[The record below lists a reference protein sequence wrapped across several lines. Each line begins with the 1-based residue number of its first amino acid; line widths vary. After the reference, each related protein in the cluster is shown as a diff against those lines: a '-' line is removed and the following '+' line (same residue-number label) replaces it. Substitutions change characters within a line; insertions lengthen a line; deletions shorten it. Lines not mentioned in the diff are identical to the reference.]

1 MIEWATTNEIG
12 REMQGNKAQ
21 ADYWSSIP
29 GLKWIKFEDELDVVF
44 DSVNQELIRRA
55 RPKPGERLLD
65 IGCGTG
71 ATTRAFSQHL
81 GPSGYV
87 TSLDISAPLLKQAES
102 RATEFET
109 ESRFCLLDAQH
120 DEISGAP
127 FDIATS
133 RFGVMF
139 FSDPIAAFTNV
150 RRHLKPDGRLVIAAW
165 APIKG
170 NPWFKVPK
178 EAAAARL
185 GPPDPSYPNAPGP
198 LGFQNRDY
206 VVEAL
211 EEAGFK
217 DAVGSVV
224 NLELNHP
231 GPLRDVAAL
240 ASNIGPAARILKKYD
255 GNKSDIE
262 AIIQSVLEK
271 FQVFDTSNGACI
283 PARINFFE
291 ATNPVDAQ
299 PTRQ

>member
-1 MIEWATTNEIG
+1 MLAWATTGKIE
-12 REMQGNKAQ
+12 RAMQDNKAQ
-21 ADYWSSIP
+21 ADYWSSHP

-44 DSVNQELIRRA
+44 NSVNQELIRRA
-55 RPKPGERLLD
+55 HPNPGERLLD

-71 ATTRAFSQHL
+71 ATTRAFSQYL

-102 RATEFET
+102 RTT
-109 ESRFCLLDAQH
+109 ESKAESRYCLLDAQH
-120 DEISGAP
+120 DEIPGGP

-139 FSDPIAAFTNV
+139 FSDPIVAFTNV
-150 RRHLKPDGRLVIAAW
+150 RRHLKPGGRLVIAAW
-165 APIKG
+165 APLKG
-170 NPWFKVPK
+170 NPWFEVPK

-185 GPPDPSYPNAPGP
+185 GPPDHSDPNDPGP

-206 VVEAL
+206 VIEIL
-211 EEAGFK
+211 KKAGFE
-217 DAVGSVV
+217 DVAGRVV
-224 NLELNHP
+224 DLMLNHP

-255 GNKSDIE
+255 GNESDIE
-262 AIIQSVLEK
+262 AISQSVLKK
-271 FQVFDTSNGACI
+271 FQAFDTSSGICI

-299 PTRQ
+299 PMRQ